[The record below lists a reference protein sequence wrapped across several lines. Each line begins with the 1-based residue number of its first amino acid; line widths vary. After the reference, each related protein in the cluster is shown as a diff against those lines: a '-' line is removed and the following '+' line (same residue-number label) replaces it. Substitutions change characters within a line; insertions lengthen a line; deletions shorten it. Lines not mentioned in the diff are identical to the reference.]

1 MPLVPTGA
9 LLRDAHAAR
18 RGLAAFNVLH
28 LESAEAFAA
37 AAESTGTPVVLQ
49 LSENCVR
56 WHGALRP
63 IALACA
69 AVAEASRAPLAL
81 HLDHAVD
88 TDLVRE
94 AIALGFGSVMIDQSA
109 LPYERNVAV
118 TAALA
123 REARDAGVTTE
134 GELGEIGGKDGAH
147 APGVRTDPAEAA
159 DFVARTGVDALAVAV
174 GSSHAMAERTAAL
187 DLDLIE
193 RIRDRVAVPLVLH
206 GSSGVPDATIRASIA
221 AGMTKINVATQLS
234 RAYTGG
240 VRERLA
246 ADERV
251 ADSRKWTGA
260 GRDAL
265 QAEAERMLGVITA
278 GAARATR

>member
-1 MPLVPTGA
+1 MPLTPTA
-9 LLRDAHAAR
+9 ELLAEARAAG

-37 AAESTGTPVVLQ
+37 AAEATGLPLVLQ

-69 AVAEASRAPLAL
+69 AVAEASSAPLAL
-81 HLDHAVD
+81 HLDHAVEPG
-88 TDLVRE
+88 LVRE

-109 LPYERNVAV
+109 LPYEQNVAV
-118 TAALA
+118 TAELA
-123 REARDAGVTTE
+123 AEARAADVSTE

-147 APGVRTDPAEAA
+147 APGVRTDPDEAA

-174 GSSHAMAERTAAL
+174 GSSHAMAERTASL
-187 DLDLIE
+187 DLDLIA
-193 RIRDRVAVPLVLH
+193 RLRDRVAVPLVLH
-206 GSSGVPDATIRASIA
+206 GSSGVPDETIRAAIGS
-221 AGMTKINVATQLS
+221 GMTKINVATQLS

-240 VRERLA
+240 VRTRLA

-251 ADSRKWTGA
+251 SDSRKWTGA

-265 QAEAERMLGVITA
+265 QAEAERMLGVITT
-278 GAARATR
+278 GAAHAAR